1 MLPTVL
7 SNIEHA
13 EPAAPQLGLWRARCA
28 VGPCRRRFAQRHQ
41 PYFIRRLIDVLAAIV
56 AVGRTRPILA
66 ISHDFEGPGQVRR
79 RLPAMSASGG

>member
-7 SNIEHA
+7 STVELDQ
-13 EPAAPQLGLWRARCA
+13 PAAPQLGLWRARCA
-28 VGPCRRRFAQRHQ
+28 VGPCRRRFAQCHQ
-41 PYFIRRLIDVLAAIV
+41 PYVIRTPDDVLAAIV

-66 ISHDFEGPGQVRR
+66 VPHDFEGPGQIGR

>member
-1 MLPTVL
+1 MPIRQRLSSAYGGPDARLDRIAVDLRSAISPT
-7 SNIEHA
+7 SSA
-13 EPAAPQLGLWRARCA
+13 
-28 VGPCRRRFAQRHQ
+28 
-41 PYFIRRLIDVLAAIV
+41 RLIDVLATIV